1 LATVPFVGGGALLVE
16 VVGLV
21 VVVVVVVVV
30 GVVVVV
36 VEGMDFLTA
45 AAVFPSIFPYSE

>member
-16 VVGLV
+16 VVGL